1 LVAIDDAMAQ
11 VLWTRNFLTA
21 QGMFLLTTTIY
32 QDNKITILLAKNRKS
47 SSRRSTRHLDIR
59 YFFVTQNQERR
70 SEAAFR
76 PTDDMLGDFFTKP
89 LQGSLSIC
97 MQERIL
103 NLPNSTSTT
112 VHKHLSAQEGV
123 GKRKNMR
130 KSKNDSKK
138 DSANQNNNL
147 ANQNKKRFYGT
158 EASQKGLTKNDEII
172 GKIVNLKLMS
182 WRCMR

>member
-1 LVAIDDAMAQ
+1 MLHTQHHISRSYTKSSTDAALVAIDDAMAQ
-11 VLWTRNFLTA
+11 LLWTRNFLTA

-89 LQGSLSIC
+89 LQGSILYASKKGSLIC
-97 MQERIL
+97 PIAQAQQCT
-103 NLPNSTSTT
+103 STS
-112 VHKHLSAQEGV
+112 VHRRVL
-123 GKRKNMR
+123 GKEKICENPKMIRRRIRPIKTIIWQIKTRKGFM
-130 KSKNDSKK
+130 
-138 DSANQNNNL
+138 
-147 ANQNKKRFYGT
+147 
-158 EASQKGLTKNDEII
+158 GLKQARRD
-172 GKIVNLKLMS
+172 
-182 WRCMR
+182 